1 MGATSHALQ
10 AGGGGGEGHATY
22 DMQTTGDQRA
32 MAMRLEGNTHMGGS
46 DAWKPDQED
55 RRTAGTSLNQWRHTH
70 I

>member
-32 MAMRLEGNTHMGGS
+32 MAMRLEGNTHMGVQMLGS
-46 DAWKPDQED
+46 PT
-55 RRTAGTSLNQWRHTH
+55 RRTGGQQARA
-70 I
+70 